1 MSLLQPAEN
10 KKLNRAFLQ
19 GYNGTVLAYGQTG
32 SGKTHTMSGGVG
44 HYGVK
49 ERGVTPRV
57 IDHVFAHVAAIGKR
71 LKPGEKI
78 EVSASAVEIYNE
90 EFRDLSKTS
99 KISGQRSGWDSVR
112 TSGQAKELKLQVRC
126 LATQLPC
133 HDRQIRDTY
142 SAERCGRP
150 AQPLVCTVGFGTG
163 TLYLC
168 TCALRLPAPGCQW
181 CRIWQMHRSH
191 CTTTACLW
199 LVCYDAILR

>member
-1 MSLLQPAEN
+1 
-10 KKLNRAFLQ
+10 
-19 GYNGTVLAYGQTG
+19 
-32 SGKTHTMSGGVG
+32 MSGGVG

-112 TSGQAKELKLQVRC
+112 TSGQAKELKLQVCCYATTGRSETRIQLGVA
-126 LATQLPC
+126 LAQT
-133 HDRQIRDTY
+133 
-142 SAERCGRP
+142 
-150 AQPLVCTVGFGTG
+150 LVCTVGFGTG

-168 TCALRLPAPGCQW
+168 MCISVLRLPAPGCQW
-181 CRIWQMHRSH
+181 CRIWQVHRTR
-191 CTTTACLW
+191 CTTTA
-199 LVCYDAILR
+199 